1 MDARD
6 SLSSSTVATVTVSAV
21 TAAADAVFGVAPNR
35 DGLSGTEDDAVL
47 SVAAALAKDA
57 ALHFQSAKFAECVEV
72 LNQLF
77 LKKQD
82 DPKVI
87 HNIAIAEYFRDGCS
101 DPRKLLE
108 VLNNVKKRSEELA
121 CASGEQAEAVS
132 NHGNKVISG
141 SKGSSTVANQLSTAN
156 SASTVFTDEF
166 DTSVAI
172 LNIAVIWFHLHEYAK
187 ALSVLGPLYHNIEP
201 IDETTALHICL
212 LLLDVALACHDASK
226 SADVLIYV
234 ERAFGVSCMSQVDN
248 GSMAQQ
254 QSANLVAKSSS
265 VLPSSSLATDVSH
278 SDLAASVIGSEH
290 PLSRTL
296 SDETLEYETML
307 STLDIGG
314 QNSARPSGLT
324 SSNDLSRTP
333 VDRSFTTV
341 DLKLKLQLYKVR
353 FLLLTRNL
361 KQAKRE
367 VKHVMN
373 IARGKDSCTALLLKS
388 QIEYAR
394 GNHRKA
400 IKLLVASS
408 NRTDTAISSIF
419 NNNLGCIYYQ
429 LGKYHTA
436 SIFFSKALT
445 NTSVLRKDKPLK
457 LSTFTQ
463 DNSLHIIYNCGVQYL
478 ACGKPVLAARCF
490 QKASLVFY
498 NRPLLWLR
506 LAECCLMALEKGL
519 VKTGHAP
526 SERPEVRV
534 HVVGKGKW
542 RQLVMEDGI
551 SRNGHVDS
559 AEMDDCMLS
568 SDGQPKLSMSLAR
581 HCLYNA
587 LHLLNCA
594 ESTHSKSDLPPN
606 SSLEENESSDAA
618 SSKNSNH
625 KNLQGIESKGFSV
638 TVGIGQVNANG
649 DAKEPRGGTS
659 QELIQNS
666 LSHYEGIR
674 RIENQLIKQAVLAN
688 LAYVELELENPVKA
702 LLTARS
708 LLELPECSRIYVFPS
723 HVYAAEALCL
733 LNRPKEAAEHLSIYL
748 SGGNNFELPFSQED
762 CEQWRVERTI
772 DSEELNGGSV
782 TAKNSPPDDLQGIVF
797 LKPEE
802 ARAALYANFAA
813 VSAMQG
819 ELEQAHQFVTVAL
832 SILPNSPEATLTSI
846 YVDLMLGKSREAL
859 AKLKQ
864 CSRVRF
870 LPNGT
875 TFNKSS

>member
-1 MDARD
+1 MDVRD
-6 SLSSSTVATVTVSAV
+6 LSSSTS
-21 TAAADAVFGVAPNR
+21 TAAVAAAANR
-35 DGLSGTEDDAVL
+35 DGSSATDDDTVL

-57 ALHFQSAKFAECVEV
+57 ALHFQSGKFPECVEV
-72 LNQLF
+72 LHQLL

-82 DPKVI
+82 DPKVL
-87 HNIAIAEYFRDGCS
+87 HNISIAEHFCDGSS
-101 DPRKLLE
+101 DPKKLLE
-108 VLNNVKKRSEELA
+108 VLNTVKKRNEELA
-121 CASGEQAEAVS
+121 HASGEQVEAVS
-132 NHGNKVISG
+132 NLGNKVILG
-141 SKGSSTVANQLSTAN
+141 SKGSSTIAHQLSAAN
-156 SASTVFTDEF
+156 SASIVYTDEF
-166 DTSVAI
+166 DASVAM

-187 ALSVLGPLYHNIEP
+187 ALSVLEPLYQNIQP

-212 LLLDVALACHDASK
+212 LLLDVGLACHDASK

-234 ERAFGVSCMSQVDN
+234 ERAFGVSCMSQGDS
-248 GSMAQQ
+248 GSTTQQ
-254 QSANLVAKSSS
+254 QSVNLGSKTSS
-265 VLPSSSLATDVSH
+265 VPPSSLLVTDASN
-278 SDLAASVIGSEH
+278 SDLSASVNASDN

-296 SDETLEYETML
+296 SGTLSEETLDDENILSL

-314 QNSARPSGLT
+314 QNSARPAGFS

-333 VDRSFTTV
+333 VDRCFTTV

-373 IARGKDSCTALLLKS
+373 IARGKDSSMALLLKS

-429 LGKYHTA
+429 LGKYHTS

-445 NTSVLRKDKPLK
+445 NSSSLRKDKPLK
-457 LSTFTQ
+457 LSTLSQ
-463 DNSLHIIYNCGVQYL
+463 DNSLLIIYNCGVQYL
-478 ACGKPVLAARCF
+478 ACGKPILAARCF

-519 VKTGHAP
+519 LKTSQAP
-526 SERPEVRV
+526 SERSEIRV
-534 HVVGKGKW
+534 HVVGTGKW

-551 SRNGHVDS
+551 SRNGHVSSVERD
-559 AEMDDCMLS
+559 AFLLS
-568 SDGQPKLSMSLAR
+568 SGGQPKLSMSLAR
-581 HCLYNA
+581 QCLYNA
-587 LHLLNCA
+587 LHLLNCS
-594 ESTHSKSDLPPN
+594 ESKHLKSDLLSN
-606 SSLEENESSDAA
+606 SSLDENELSEAT

-625 KNLQGIESKGFSV
+625 KHLHGIDSKAFSV
-638 TVGIGQVNANG
+638 TAGLGQVANG
-649 DAKEPRGGTS
+649 DVKEQKGGAS
-659 QELIQNS
+659 QELMQNS
-666 LSHYEGIR
+666 LSYYDNICR
-674 RIENQLIKQAVLAN
+674 RENQFIKQALFAN
-688 LAYVELELENPVKA
+688 LAYVELELENPLKA
-702 LLTARS
+702 LSTARS
-708 LLELPECSRIYVFPS
+708 LLELPECSGIYIFLA

-762 CEQWRVERTI
+762 CEQWRVERTV
-772 DSEELNGGSV
+772 DCEELNGGSV
-782 TAKNSPPDDLQGIVF
+782 TAKNSSPEDSQGIVF

-802 ARAALYANFAA
+802 ARAALYVNFAA
-813 VSAMQG
+813 MSAMQG
-819 ELEQAHQFVTVAL
+819 ELEQAHQFVTQAL
-832 SILPNSPEATLTSI
+832 SILPNSPEATLTAI

-864 CSRVRF
+864 CSRIRF
-870 LPNGT
+870 LPSGIT
-875 TFNKSS
+875 LNKSS